1 MKSTKF
7 LAILA
12 GTAMFAACSQEELV
26 ENNSTPQQMEEVVG
40 AKLVGTDISL
50 NAYVNGN
57 SAQSRWAGGAQKWDE
72 SDVVGLGWVL
82 SKGTAVDGD
91 QFATVAP
98 ESSKLYANHMY
109 NYESENGT
117 WTTKGNLYEGWH
129 FAYYPWSYERKA
141 GQNKFYE
148 LNPAV
153 KSGEAALHV
162 SQSLHLSNRQFISE
176 ADVDKENGLLTKSF
190 GLYQAVKFIKFT
202 TQAAENSAFVKG
214 GDLANLPIDSI
225 TINVGKNIFTER
237 AVIAAA
243 NLPEKVEY
251 SEDKSNEEI
260 NALNLANF
268 CEAYPKVVKVAT
280 GEATVSEIGRNLEAA
295 ELKASTDGSWYVNV
309 LPATA
314 DLSIDDI
321 TVTIH
326 TTSASFI
333 ISKNSKYGLS
343 ETNQEALETLIAA
356 YATDGAL
363 TKLYNE
369 DGKNETLRLTLELR
383 PEDFVTDFT
392 QIKNYKDWEDAV
404 EMVDI
409 LGRESENFEIIGQID
424 FAEGILMP
432 KNGCKLTVDRGN
444 DKDVDDNKESSSAT
458 LANYFFNITGNMTGW
473 PENLT
478 SNTIKVQIAEG
489 VTVDDAHLISA
500 RQIVNYGTMNVPA
513 EKTLTVNL
521 VGAAKIKNEGEIN
534 LGYKSKVSNIDNA
547 TGRINVIYGSYVELY
562 SGTEAGEIAYIVDE
576 DDAAEPQRIK
586 DVIAVTGSSTENR
599 QYANVNILVFNKEN
613 VAEFDFTKSTSGK
626 PSDNPYYDNSTDGS
640 EEVLVLNDVNLE
652 INGVEVSSSS
662 TEKTVTVKD
671 VTINGGAIK
680 NIAVAGNLTVKG
692 GNVVANVANIAE
704 ALTIEAGQGEITA
717 NTIKSV
723 DIKSGA
729 FTINAE
735 TIEGDVTA
743 TGENYFN
750 VETIKGNVVLTNNS
764 ATVTHIEGATIERDV
779 TLYGNFDLRGVTI
792 KGNLTINKGTV
803 KASDLTINNT
813 LSINKGVKV
822 IVNSEE
828 IISIREIVNDGGEL
842 ISNNDIKV
850 ENITLQNKSVT
861 TLGEDWE
868 NTVWYTGKYIH
879 NNSSVNG
886 YVKKCPST
894 PEELQSAFNNAVAG
908 ETIYLSEKVA
918 DYGTITIGELKN
930 VTIEGAENSVV
941 IFKTTASTKI
951 ENVTL
956 QKVNFQYTGA
966 TADCGIVINADAEIE
981 NLVLENCTFTGTGAK
996 AGRGLSGANN
1006 SASIVINNCT
1016 FKDMGYP
1023 IYAWG
1028 GYESLTIE
1036 DCTFENTQSWAIM
1049 PQSGFNGDLV
1059 VTGCHFKNCAGGLVK
1074 AGTLTAGHTFTFT
1087 NNTVTNSTE
1096 HPNRNWFEFT
1106 VSNGKT
1112 VINNNTMDGQ
1122 PWTPSVAEGLK

>member
-640 EEVLVLNDVNLE
+640 EEVLVLNDVILE
-652 INGVEVSSSS
+652 IYGVEVLSSS
-662 TEKTVTVKD
+662 TKKTVTVND

-692 GNVVANVANIAE
+692 GNVVSNVANIAK

-735 TIEGDVTA
+735 TIEGNVTA

-750 VETIKGNVVLTNNS
+750 VETIKGDVVLTNNS
-764 ATVTHIEGATIERDV
+764 ATVTHIEGATIEGDV
-779 TLYGNFDLRGVTI
+779 TLNGNFDLRGVTI

-803 KASDLTINNT
+803 KANNINIDQTLTIN
-813 LSINKGVKV
+813 
-822 IVNSEE
+822 
-828 IISIREIVNDGGEL
+828 
-842 ISNNDIKV
+842 
-850 ENITLQNKSVT
+850 
-861 TLGEDWE
+861 
-868 NTVWYTGKYIH
+868 
-879 NNSSVNG
+879 
-886 YVKKCPST
+886 
-894 PEELQSAFNNAVAG
+894 A
-908 ETIYLSEKVA
+908 
-918 DYGTITIGELKN
+918 
-930 VTIEGAENSVV
+930 GAELVV
-941 IFKTTASTKI
+941 SGNDAKIF
-951 ENVTL
+951 E
-956 QKVNFQYTGA
+956 
-966 TADCGIVINADAEIE
+966 
-981 NLVLENCTFTGTGAK
+981 
-996 AGRGLSGANN
+996 
-1006 SASIVINNCT
+1006 INN
-1016 FKDMGYP
+1016 Y
-1023 IYAWG
+1023 
-1028 GYESLTIE
+1028 
-1036 DCTFENTQSWAIM
+1036 
-1049 PQSGFNGDLV
+1049 
-1059 VTGCHFKNCAGGLVK
+1059 
-1074 AGTLTAGHTFTFT
+1074 GTLTANVDVYTETVEIFKGSKANVAEDKTIWYTKPSYGDYGYTQQGTTQGNILYLGDVVLSLTTADVKTALENGKDVFMLSDIEIAKTDAGSNGYGITGISVNGNVLDGNGHTFEFPGANGTWDSAIAISSGTIKNLTVAKGFRGIFV
-1087 NNTVTNSTE
+1087 NNGSEKVILDNVTVDGPTYTISCDQAGNQGLEASNSTFNGWTSYAGTIGTVKFVNCNFGE
-1096 HPNRNWFEFT
+1096 GAGYAFCRPYAPTTFVGCAFEAGYKLDARAAVTFENCTIGGVALTTENLATLVTSNITNAT
-1106 VSNGKT
+1106 VK
-1112 VINNNTMDGQ
+1112 
-1122 PWTPSVAEGLK
+1122 